1 MNQPSPLTETRYRL
15 DKWPWAARFFK
26 TRHLATEAVVG
37 GKVHLNGARTKPGH
51 AQTGGSREMD
61 TLSPD
66 FLSGNAYYVT
76 RFPCPDF
83 QIWKRNGYTVPRFLD
98 FCPN

>member
-26 TRHLATEAVVG
+26 PRHLATEAVVG
-37 GKVHLNGARTKPGH
+37 GKVHLNGARTKPSH
-51 AQTGGSREMD
+51 AQTGGSGEMD

-66 FLSGNAYYVT
+66 FPVP
-76 RFPCPDF
+76 RFPCRFPTN
-83 QIWKRNGYTVPRFLD
+83 WWEWGNGYTVPRFP
-98 FCPN
+98 CPPISKK